1 MNCWHCDGE
10 MIWGGDH
17 SFEECGYEGDGIIS
31 NFSCPSCP
39 AMAFV
44 HLPFGEEK
52 DGDDNG

>member
-44 HLPFGEEK
+44 HLPFGEEE